1 MRFAFFVVL
10 FYNLTRT
17 FLRYDPVNPGNPS
30 WLIVDGNDAHLI
42 DPLALDPERSYEKYV
57 LDMLGKMVLA
67 EEAQYG
73 AVSGLRL
80 FGRWDVSVCRHK
92 ATGKYQ
98 YFVNEV
104 TRSWDTC
111 LSLCSTHSGSLCKK
125 KKKKKNYKILKIFCH
140 VPDHVF
146 RLWGSNSPWK
156 CGENTLFS
164 SMTQHQIIIQYLLL
178 SKNLGICIVFWIP
191 LEHSH
196 TPITRTSRQYAYCH
210 EAGPML
216 VLCPSFKLVWQKIS
230 KILYLLFLVIVMGPK
245 PIWVAGRVCWGKG
258 MS

>member
-17 FLRYDPVNPGNPS
+17 FLRYDPVNPGNPG

-111 LSLCSTHSGSLCKK
+111 LFHHHSDPEGMGD
-125 KKKKKNYKILKIFCH
+125 F
-140 VPDHVF
+140 
-146 RLWGSNSPWK
+146 
-156 CGENTLFS
+156 
-164 SMTQHQIIIQYLLL
+164 LL
-178 SKNLGICIVFWIP
+178 SHLAKLLHHCVTTEF
-191 LEHSH
+191 L
-196 TPITRTSRQYAYCH
+196 RSR
-210 EAGPML
+210 PRL
-216 VLCPSFKLVWQKIS
+216 
-230 KILYLLFLVIVMGPK
+230 
-245 PIWVAGRVCWGKG
+245 
-258 MS
+258 